1 MSRKDILEEA
11 SSEDIE
17 YLQAIMNKKSISK
30 EKNSFMKN
38 TGTVILC
45 IISRILS
52 DNSIQNLSIYN
63 VSFLYHLYFR
73 TSRI

>member
-17 YLQAIMNKKSISK
+17 YLKAIMNKKSISK
-30 EKNSFMKN
+30 ENDSFMKN
-38 TGTVILC
+38 SGTVILYVT
-45 IISRILS
+45 SRILS
-52 DNSIQNLSIYN
+52 DNSIPLQFESITCI
-63 VSFLYHLYFR
+63 LYFR

>member
-17 YLQAIMNKKSISK
+17 YLQAIINKKSISK

-38 TGTVILC
+38 TGTLILC

-52 DNSIQNLSIYN
+52 DNSTSI
-63 VSFLYHLYFR
+63 
-73 TSRI
+73 

>member
-30 EKNSFMKN
+30 AKNSVMKN

-45 IISRILS
+45 IISRILR
-52 DNSIQNLSIYN
+52 DNSNLSP
-63 VSFLYHLYFR
+63 
-73 TSRI
+73 